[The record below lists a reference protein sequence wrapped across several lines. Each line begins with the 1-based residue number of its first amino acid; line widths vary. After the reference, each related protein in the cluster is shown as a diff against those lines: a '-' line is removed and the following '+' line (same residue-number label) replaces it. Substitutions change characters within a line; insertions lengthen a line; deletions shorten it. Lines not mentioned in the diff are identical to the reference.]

1 MLKQR
6 GFSETLCKWIKSVV
20 TSGTLSVQANGSVG
34 RYFKSGK
41 GVRQGDPLSPL
52 MFNLAADSLAK
63 MIHKAQENNL
73 IKGLVPEYV
82 DKGLA
87 ILQYADDTILC
98 MEEDMESVQ
107 NMKLLLCFYEQM
119 SGLNI
124 NFNKSE
130 ALMISHDYEKAI

>member
-1 MLKQR
+1 
-6 GFSETLCKWIKSVV
+6 
-20 TSGTLSVQANGSVG
+20 
-34 RYFKSGK
+34 
-41 GVRQGDPLSPL
+41 

-87 ILQYADDTILC
+87 ILQYEDDTILC